1 MRKMRLLITSVIC
14 LLGFVSGV
22 SAQVNLI
29 TTYIGNGTGGY
40 AGDGGPATA
49 ATVRV
54 NTPGMLNF
62 DPSGNLYI
70 CDNSNNRLRKV
81 DMTTGIISLVAGSGA
96 TGVGGDGAAATAC
109 QFGAGG
115 GFNPGVAG
123 VAVDGSGNIYVSDG
137 TNNKIRKIDGAGII
151 TTFAGTGTAGATGD
165 GGPASSALLSAP
177 RGLFIASNKL
187 YIADAN
193 NNKIRV
199 IDLAT
204 NTISL
209 VAGTG
214 TAGAAG
220 DGGSAATA
228 QLNAPR
234 GVCVDASG
242 NIFIADRSNNKV
254 RKITTGT
261 NIISTYA
268 GNGTGGYAGDNG
280 PSTAA
285 TCQVNRP
292 TDVKIDAAGNL
303 FISDNG
309 NGVVRMVSAAGIIT
323 TVAGTSGFGGAAGD
337 GGPATASAVRV
348 NPFGLAVTDIN
359 HFYIADFNNSRIRQV
374 KPNSI
379 PYFVNGSPQSLTVCQ
394 SSGANSINSILAVMD
409 SNTSQTL
416 TWSIS
421 AICAHGTLA
430 ASTTAPSTG
439 SVVTPTGLTY
449 TPTVGYSGTDAFT
462 IQISDGYNT
471 STTVVNVT
479 VNPLPVVAAIS
490 GSATEVCVGSNIVL
504 TDATTGGT
512 WTSTTGNASV
522 VGGTVTGV
530 TVGTDDISYTVT
542 NTCGSA
548 SAIYSITVN
557 PLPNAGSITGASTVC
572 VGASIPLADAAP
584 GGTWSAQN
592 ANASVD
598 GLGNVTGV
606 TVGTDNISYTV
617 TNTCGTVSAVHTV
630 TVNDVPVVP
639 AITGTLVVCEA
650 ATTLL
655 SNTTPG
661 GSWSATNANA
671 TVSGTGLVTGVTAG
685 TDDISYTVTN
695 GCGATSVGVVV
706 TINPL
711 PVAGTITG
719 TPTVCTGGTV
729 TLTDAAPGGTWS
741 TTTGN
746 ATVSG
751 GVVTGVTVGADVV
764 SYSVTNSCGTAVAT
778 YSVNVVSVPT
788 AGTIT
793 GPTHVCPGSTI
804 TLSDATSGGTW
815 SASNANAT
823 VSGLGVVTGVTSGT
837 DVISYSVVASCGT
850 AVATFTVTIDP
861 LPNAGTIVGSTN
873 VCVGSSITLT
883 DAVPGGTWSASN
895 ANATVSSTG
904 VVTGVTAGAVTIS
917 YSVTGVCGTI
927 AAILNINVNP
937 IVTPSV
943 TFTAT
948 PGFNTC
954 PGTLVT
960 YTANPVNGGTAP
972 VYEWRVNGFVLGAGA
987 SFNHTPSNGDRF
999 ILKMTSNAAC
1009 ASITTVYDTVTVVV
1023 YPSLVPS
1030 VHISTGIIGDT
1041 VCIGDLTPFTAVPV
1055 NGGITPAYTWYVN
1068 GTAAGGGNP
1077 FTYAPTNGDIV
1088 TCALSSSYVC
1098 PTPATVLSNSVTM
1111 TVNTTETPAVGIT
1124 VSPIAAVCIGT
1135 NVTFTAH
1142 PLYGGVPP
1150 TYTWT
1155 KNGVNVATGV
1165 NYTYSPTNGDNVY
1178 CTMAS
1183 SASCRTVNTVT
1194 SNHINMNVE
1203 NPLAIAVSITQSTGL
1218 IGVGQTDVFTAIV
1231 TSLAPVPT
1239 YQWFLNGTAVA
1250 GATNAT
1256 YTLTGAAP
1264 GTAVVHCVAGSG
1276 DACYTTASSNS
1287 LTVTTAALGV
1297 HEYSASL
1304 SELKVVPNPNK
1315 GTFTL
1320 NLTSIENEQVHIV
1333 ITNVVGETVKVL
1345 NAATNNDVQ
1354 ISMDQ
1359 PSGIYLL
1366 TAVTEHGTFVQ
1377 KVVIN

>member
-1 MRKMRLLITSVIC
+1 MKKMRLLISSVVC
-14 LLGFVSGV
+14 FLGLVSGV
-22 SAQVNLI
+22 HAQVNLI
-29 TTYIGNGTGGY
+29 TTYIGNGTGAY

-62 DPSGNLYI
+62 DPAGNLYI

-81 DMTTGIISLVAGSGA
+81 DMTTGIISLVAGNGT
-96 TGVGGDGAAATAC
+96 TGTGGDGAAATAC

-123 VAVDGSGNIYVSDG
+123 VAVDATGNIYVSDG
-137 TNNKIRKIDGAGII
+137 TNNKIRKIDGTGII
-151 TTFAGTGTAGATGD
+151 TTFAGTGTAGGTGD
-165 GGPASSALLSAP
+165 GGLATAALLSGP
-177 RGLFIASNKL
+177 RGLFVASNKL
-187 YIADAN
+187 YIADAGS
-193 NNKIRV
+193 NKVRV
-199 IDLAT
+199 IDLST
-204 NTISL
+204 NIITA

-234 GVCVDASG
+234 GVCVDAAG
-242 NIFIADRSNNKV
+242 NIFIADRSNNRV
-254 RKITTGT
+254 RKVTTGT
-261 NIISTYA
+261 NIITTYA

-292 TDVKIDAAGNL
+292 TDVKVDAAGNL
-303 FISDNG
+303 FISDNS

-348 NPFGLAVTDIN
+348 NPFGLAVTDMN
-359 HFYIADFNNSRIRQV
+359 HFYIGDFNNSRIRYV
-374 KPNSI
+374 KPNCI
-379 PYFVNGSPQSLTVCQ
+379 PVFANGATQSLTVCQ
-394 SSGANSINSILAVMD
+394 SSGANSINTTLAVVD
-409 SNTSQTL
+409 SDRSQTL
-416 TWSIS
+416 TWSIV
-421 AICAHGTLA
+421 AICSHGTLTA
-430 ASTTAPSTG
+430 ATTAAANGGT
-439 SVVTPTGLTY
+439 VTPAGLTY
-449 TPTVGYSGTDAFT
+449 TPTVGYSGPDAFT

-479 VNPLPVVAAIS
+479 VNPLPIATPIT
-490 GSATEVCVGSNIVL
+490 GTATEVCVGSTIVL
-504 TDATTGGT
+504 SND
-512 WTSTTGNASV
+512 STTGTWSALNANASV

-530 TVGTDDISYTVT
+530 SAGTDDISYTLT
-542 NTCGSA
+542 NSCGTAFSV
-548 SAIYSITVN
+548 YSITVN

-572 VGASIPLADAAP
+572 VGASIALTDAAP

-592 ANASVD
+592 SNATVD
-598 GLGNVTGV
+598 GTGNVTGV
-606 TVGTDNISYTV
+606 TVGTDDISYTV
-617 TNTCGTVSAVHTV
+617 TNSCGTVSAVLTV
-630 TVNDVPVVP
+630 TVNDLPVVP
-639 AITGTLVVCEA
+639 AITGTPVVCESS
-650 ATTLL
+650 TTLL
-655 SNTTPG
+655 SNATGG

-695 GCGATSVGVVV
+695 GCGTTAVGVVV

-711 PVAGTITG
+711 PAAGTITG
-719 TPTVCTGGTV
+719 TSTVCTGGTV
-729 TLTDAAPGGTWS
+729 TLTDPAPGGIWS

-746 ATVSG
+746 ASVAG
-751 GVVTGVTVGADVV
+751 GVVTGVTVGTDVV

-778 YSVNVVSVPT
+778 FTVNVVAVPT

-793 GPTHVCPGSTI
+793 GPTNVCPGATI

-815 SASNANAT
+815 SASNTNAT

-837 DVISYSVVASCGT
+837 VVISYSVVASCGT
-850 AVATFTVTIDP
+850 AVATYTVTVDP
-861 LPNAGTIVGSTN
+861 LPNAGTIVGSAN

-917 YSVTGVCGTI
+917 YSVTSVCGTI

-937 IVTPSV
+937 IITPSV

-960 YTANPVNGGTAP
+960 YTANPLNGGTAP

-1030 VHISTGIIGDT
+1030 VYISTGAIGDT
-1041 VCIGDLTPFTAVPV
+1041 VCIGDLTPYTAVPV
-1055 NGGITPAYTWYVN
+1055 NGGTTPAYTWYVN

-1077 FTYAPTNGDIV
+1077 FTYIPSHGDVI
-1088 TCALSSSYVC
+1088 TCALTSSYVC
-1098 PTPATVLSNSVTM
+1098 PTPATVISNSVTM
-1111 TVNTTETPAVGIT
+1111 TVDVTETPTVGIT
-1124 VSPIAAVCIGT
+1124 VSPISAVCIGS

-1165 NYTYSPTNGDNVY
+1165 NYTYAPTNGDNVY

-1183 SASCRTVNTVT
+1183 SASCRTVNTVN
-1194 SNHINMNVE
+1194 SNRINLNVE
-1203 NPLAIAVSITQSTGL
+1203 NPLPISVSITQSTGL
-1218 IGVGQTDVFTAIV
+1218 IGVGQTDVFTATV

-1239 YQWFLNGTAVA
+1239 YQWFLNGVSVP
-1250 GATNAT
+1250 GATNRT
-1256 YTLTGAAP
+1256 YSITGTTP

-1297 HEYSASL
+1297 HQYSASL
-1304 SELKVVPNPNK
+1304 SELKLAPNPNK
-1315 GTFTL
+1315 GTFTM
-1320 NLTSIENEQVHIV
+1320 NLTSIENENVHV
-1333 ITNVVGETVKVL
+1333 TITNVVGETVKVF

-1366 TAVTEHGTFVQ
+1366 TATTDHGTFVQ